1 MSSPPVSRRTSNSDP
16 LVSSSDSRVESRDDE
31 QSKVKEKSKST
42 SPPVMKTHT
51 KKHDQREAYKAIA
64 NESSTSKAT
73 YAEKNH
79 DIRKNFKTEIDTA
92 QKLNAKKQQWDK
104 FSTKI
109 SRDGILEIKDV
120 SIEKIED
127 ITNWLKLSPHSKL
140 TGLKI
145 AESNIDESIVVTLNK
160 FIQTHTTITTLELI
174 GTKMGNVG
182 VKALAAGI
190 PRSKIT
196 TLNLSEIEMGPSGR
210 KVLFEAIQNSN
221 ITTLN
226 LSHNRLGVNAARE
239 LANLIPKSK
248 INALDISDNEIG
260 TEGVKFLAESLKSNM
275 MVAAL
280 NLRDNDIDAE
290 GVEALAELMKNNTQ
304 ITKLILQENNYSK
317 EAKIYEDIINTQ
329 CLLNSQSII
338 KNNIAT
344 AMDLLTSHPNPIDG
358 NVTSVRDVNGVIAE
372 KLFALDKADKLNTD
386 EIKKDPNS
394 VFNKYT

>member
-1 MSSPPVSRRTSNSDP
+1 MSTPVSRRTSISDSLVNSSES
-16 LVSSSDSRVESRDDE
+16 LVESSSDKTSDA
-31 QSKVKEKSKST
+31 EKSLNSAAT
-42 SPPVMKTHT
+42 PVMKTNT
-51 KKHDQREAYKAIA
+51 A
-64 NESSTSKAT
+64 SSIKQELS
-73 YAEKNH
+73 AEKISSMNNQSIH
-79 DIRKNFKTEIDTA
+79 DTRQSSKTEITPPLQSSEIKA
-92 QKLNAKKQQWDK
+92 QWVE

-140 TGLKI
+140 TGLNI
-145 AESNIDESIVVTLNK
+145 TESNMDESIVVTLNK

-196 TLNLSEIEMGPSGR
+196 TLNLSEIEMGASGR
-210 KVLFEAIQNSN
+210 KALFEAIQNSN

-226 LSHNRLGVNAARE
+226 LSHNRLGVSAARD
-239 LANLIPKSK
+239 LANMIPKSK

-275 MVAAL
+275 MVTAL

-290 GVEALAELMKNNTQ
+290 GVEALADLMKNNTQ
-304 ITKLILQENNYSK
+304 ITKLILEENNYSK
-317 EAKIYEDIINTQ
+317 EAKIYENIINTQ

-338 KNNIAT
+338 KNNIAA
-344 AMDLLTSHPNPIDG
+344 AMDLLTGHPNPIDG

-372 KLFALDKADKLNTD
+372 KLFALDKEVKLNTD
-386 EIKKDPNS
+386 EVIKDTNS